1 MKVRTRFYGLV
12 HDEVGLREV
21 EYILSDGSTVMDL
34 INVIVSAKPALKG
47 MVYDEEGNFRDYL
60 EIALNQL
67 SLIDLNIEL
76 NDGDLIQIMPPIGG
90 G

>member
-1 MKVRTRFYGLV
+1 MKVRVRFYGVV

-21 EYILSDGSTVMDL
+21 EYILSDGSKVMDL
-34 INVIVSAKPALKG
+34 INLIVSSKPALKE

-60 EIALNQL
+60 EIALNQV
-67 SLIDLNIEL
+67 SLIDLYNEL

>member
-1 MKVRTRFYGLV
+1 MKVKARFYGIV
-12 HDEVGLREV
+12 HDELGLREV
-21 EYILSDGSTVMDL
+21 EYILSNGSTIMDL
-34 INVIVSAKPALKG
+34 INLIVSTKPALKE

>member
-1 MKVRTRFYGLV
+1 LKVRARFYGLV
-12 HDEVGLREV
+12 HDELGLREV

-34 INVIVSAKPALKG
+34 INLIVSAKPALKE
-47 MVYDEEGNFRDYL
+47 MVYDEEGNIRDYL

-67 SLIDLNIEL
+67 SLIDLNIDL
-76 NDGDLIQIMPPIGG
+76 SDGDLIQIMPPIGG